1 MSQRE
6 LLTGISPI
14 IGHLE
19 WFGALEPVEVSRFSN
34 TEILIEDDRLLK
46 VGDTVFISGFGFPIN
61 GVKTIAAGRGGKMS
75 VDLGSPHG
83 LTEKRHISLAAWR
96 EWPVYDLQELSGE
109 AFLRLR
115 DIRVNQKDSIQK
127 KASIRPIGL
136 LGISA
141 KAQPMV
147 DLVVRVTELME
158 SPEKELLY
166 HWLTEHPATEEG
178 GDAIPAR
185 PAKGLKPLIAAL
197 ETSPLICLRGIGQ
210 ELAINPDFEIP
221 MDRVSAL
228 IATEVQR
235 LHPDLKDLD
244 VKDVESLTD
253 EQDYI
258 RKRKDADEEAFLKLS
273 CEEIE
278 ILCGMPPGLIVFFA
292 GFNDRFKTAIIN
304 LYNAMREI
312 EEKPTQ
318 EKPPGKQSAS
328 KKPSKTT

>member
-1 MSQRE
+1 MTLTQRE

-34 TEILIEDDRLLK
+34 TEILIED
-46 VGDTVFISGFGFPIN
+46 VGDTVFISGFGFPID
-61 GVKTIAAGRGGKMS
+61 GAKTIAAGSGGKIS

-83 LTEKRHISLAAWR
+83 LTEKRHISLAEWR
-96 EWPVYDLQELSGE
+96 EWPIYNLQELTGE

-115 DIRVNQKDSIQK
+115 YIRVNKKTSIVN

-136 LGISA
+136 LGIAA
-141 KAQPMV
+141 KAQPMA
-147 DLVVRVTELME
+147 DLAIRITNLME

-166 HWLTEHPATEEG
+166 HWLTEHPPTEEG
-178 GDAIPAR
+178 GVATPAR

-197 ETSPLICLRGIGQ
+197 ETSSLLCLRGIGE
-210 ELAINPDFEIP
+210 ELKNNPDFEIP
-221 MDRVSAL
+221 IDRVSAL
-228 IATEVQR
+228 IGSEVQR
-235 LHPDLKDLD
+235 LHPELKDFD

-258 RKRKDADEEAFLKLS
+258 QERKEDDEATLMKLA

-278 ILCGMPPGLIVFFA
+278 IVCGMPSGLIGFFA
-292 GFNDRFKTAIIN
+292 DFNDRFKTAIIN
-304 LYNAMREI
+304 LYNTMCEI
-312 EEKPTQ
+312 EAKPV
-318 EKPPGKQSAS
+318 EGKPPGKQPAS
-328 KKPSKTT
+328 KKHGKTT